1 MDAQATRRGFI
12 AAAAVMAPAMALAA
26 PLVSDPASES
36 GSDPAILDAWARRTD
51 AHLAMKHA
59 DDEERD
65 RLEALIDASDR
76 IIHSTTA
83 RTPRGVEVQLWAAL
97 HAGEAYLDQ
106 DEAAILRMDAGYL
119 QQNHRNF
126 DWNVLPL
133 LAAIQSL
140 RSMGDKA

>member
-12 AAAAVMAPAMALAA
+12 AAAAMAPAMALAA
-26 PLVSDPASES
+26 PLVSNPDA
-36 GSDPAILDAWARRTD
+36 AILEAWARRTD

-59 DDEERD
+59 DDEQRD
-65 RLEALIDASDR
+65 QLEALIDASDR

-83 RTPRGVEVQLWAAL
+83 RTPRGVEIQIWAAL